1 MLRVILSAGS
11 LLALAS
17 VPQAARAAEDDANIW
32 LAQTATINAGDKA
45 VIWLEAQQRF
55 TQDASRLG
63 QVLLRPAIGYK
74 LDGTTTA
81 FIGYAFVFTDPEGP
95 AETNEHRLFQQ
106 LSFRLLGD
114 GKGLTI
120 TGRTRLE
127 QRWLEERPGTGWRLR
142 QQLRLTAPLAGKVR
156 AVAWTEPFIG
166 LNETAFQREGVGLW
180 RNFAGLAVPLGKG
193 LVLEPGYLN
202 QHVERTGRDRVDHIG
217 NLTLATTF

>member
-1 MLRVILSAGS
+1 MLRVVLAAGG
-11 LLALAS
+11 LLAVSLVS
-17 VPQAARAAEDDANIW
+17 PAALAAEDDANVW
-32 LAQTATINAGDKA
+32 LAQTATINAGGKT

-74 LDGTTTA
+74 LDDTTTA
-81 FIGYAFVFTDPEGP
+81 YIGYAHVFTNPEGP
-95 AETNEHRLFQQ
+95 AETTEHRLFQQ
-106 LSFRLLGD
+106 VSFRLAGD
-114 GKGLTI
+114 GKGLTL

-166 LNETAFQREGVGLW
+166 LNQTAFQREGIGLW
-180 RNFAGLAVPLGKG
+180 RNFAGLSVPLGKG

-202 QHVERTGRDRVDHIG
+202 QHVERTGADRVDHVG
-217 NLTLATTF
+217 NLTLSASF